1 MNKAERIN
9 EEREENLR
17 IYTEYKTKLYEE
29 YVGRY
34 VVIAKGKIQA
44 VGESFDD
51 VKNVA
56 LDANHRFIFK
66 VESKEKVRG
75 RLRWPMKNLSFK
87 KNASPKK

>member
-1 MNKAERIN
+1 MNSAERIN

-29 YVGRY
+29 YVDRY

-44 VGESFDD
+44 VGESFDE

-75 RLRWPMKNLSFK
+75 RLRWPMKK
-87 KNASPKK
+87 I

>member
-1 MNKAERIN
+1 MNSAERIN

-29 YVGRY
+29 YVDRY

-44 VGESFDD
+44 VGESFDE

-75 RLRWPMKNLSFK
+75 MLRGPMKNLSFRK
-87 KNASPKK
+87 KALPKK